1 MKISESNH
9 AMLENNPPTLAQS
22 SKNSG
27 LSNEQLVAAYR
38 TMLLTRL
45 LDQKALSLHN
55 QGKIGSYT
63 SSAGHEAAQVGSVY
77 GLEPDDYIFP
87 YYRDQGVLLARGVT
101 PEQLLNRFI
110 GNASDD
116 MKGRDLP
123 NLFSFRDHR
132 IFSNGAPI
140 ASNLQISVGFG
151 MAAKMKKEDL
161 VTIAYFGDGATSS
174 GEFHVA
180 LNFAGVYKASCIFVC
195 ENNHYAIS
203 VPVRRQTASETI
215 SMKAKAYGIAGI
227 TVDGNDFF
235 AVQAAVAAA
244 RNRASKGLGATLIE
258 CVTYRYSPHSSADDW
273 KRYRTPEEVEEW
285 KKKDPIVLY
294 KSQLLAMSVLTKESE
309 KEIFDY
315 TQERVN
321 MAVKATGNIPDPPGQ
336 SVIEDVFAEI
346 PRNLKEEFLDFREN

>member
-1 MKISESNH
+1 
-9 AMLENNPPTLAQS
+9 MLDNNPTLAQS
-22 SKNSG
+22 SRNSG
-27 LSNEQLVAAYR
+27 LSKEQLVAAYR

-63 SSAGHEAAQVGSVY
+63 SSAGHEATQVGSVY
-77 GLEPDDYIFP
+77 GLEPNDYIFP

-101 PEQLLNRFI
+101 PEQLFNRFI

-123 NLFSFRDHR
+123 NLFSYRDHR

-140 ASNLQISVGFG
+140 GSNLQISVGFG

-161 VTIAYFGDGATSS
+161 VTIAYFGEGATSS

-180 LNFAGVYKASCIFVC
+180 LNFAGVYKAPSIFVC
-195 ENNHYAIS
+195 ENNLYAIS

-215 SMKAKAYGIAGI
+215 SMKAKAYGIVGI

-235 AVQAAVAAA
+235 AVQAAVSTA

-273 KRYRTPEEVEEW
+273 KRYRPIEEVEEW
-285 KKKDPIVLY
+285 KKRDPIVLF
-294 KSQLLAMSVLTKESE
+294 KNQLLALSALTKESE
-309 KEIFDY
+309 KEIFVQA
-315 TQERVN
+315 QERVN
-321 MAVKATGNIPDPPGQ
+321 RAVKATEKIPDPPVQ

-346 PRNLKEEFLDFREN
+346 PRNLKEEFLDFRED